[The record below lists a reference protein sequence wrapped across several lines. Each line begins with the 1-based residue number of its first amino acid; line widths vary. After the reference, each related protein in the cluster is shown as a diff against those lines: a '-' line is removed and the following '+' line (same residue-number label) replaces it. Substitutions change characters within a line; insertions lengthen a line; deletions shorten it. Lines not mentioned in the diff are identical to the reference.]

1 MKKHVLI
8 VIILLASLLMSS
20 PADFGKWTRESTVS
34 GSHLWKMSFAG
45 DTAWILSRGGSFSSV
60 YARCPGRVNFCEIA
74 KVPGA
79 YNALFFQNARVGFM
93 TGDKGSITRTV
104 DAGVTWTPQLSPV
117 KNDLQDLV
125 FVGKSGWAV
134 GADNTILSTADNGKT
149 WTEQRS
155 GMEAKYLLNG
165 VAFLNDKI
173 GWVIGYRIRNSNNLA
188 VILHTQD
195 GGQTWKSQTEKI
207 VGGRNFLP
215 RDVTVNKAGWVYIVG
230 DRGAYLMTTD
240 EGEKWTRK
248 DFPFGKDLDILAISF
263 GSARVGCLVGTNA
276 IIRMTNDAGFSWHHP
291 VNNPVHGVVNEITD
305 VHMLSPKLGYAL
317 VFGDFLKYTSD

>member
-8 VIILLASLLMSS
+8 VILLLAGMLTASA
-20 PADFGKWTRESTVS
+20 ADFGKWTRESAAS
-34 GSHLWKMSFAG
+34 SFWKMSFAG
-45 DTAWILSRGGSFSSV
+45 DTAWILGRSSTSRI

-74 KVPGA
+74 RVPGR

-93 TGDKGSITRTV
+93 VGDKGNITRTV

-117 KNDLQDLV
+117 KKDLQDLV

-134 GADNTILSTADNGKT
+134 GADNTILSTADNGKN

-155 GMEAKYLLNG
+155 GMEARYLLNG

-173 GWVIGYRIRNSNNLA
+173 GWAIGYRYRDSNLLA
-188 VILHTQD
+188 VILHTKD

-215 RDVTVNKAGWVYIVG
+215 RDVTVTQAGWVYIVG

-248 DFPFGKDLDILAISF
+248 DFPFGKGVDILAISF

-276 IIRMTNDAGFSWHHP
+276 IIQMTNDAGLTWQP
-291 VNNPVHGVVNEITD
+291 AKDNPVQGAMNVITD
-305 VHMLSPKLGYAL
+305 VHMLSPKLGYAANSNN
-317 VFGDFLKYTSD
+317 FILKYTAD